1 MKSFARTPPRLH
13 WVFSRSPLFFVTFC
27 TYSRR
32 SILARAEVHAA
43 FIEFADRAHREFGI
57 AVGRYVILPDHIH
70 LFVAGPDDFNLGKW
84 VGTLKRVLGGA
95 IATRGRIGLTIGA
108 FILGLIVVIFGLT
121 QTTLLPGAAHWVI
134 QIIHLLLGLAAI
146 GLGEA
151 IGGRYRRLSA
161 IAG

>member
-1 MKSFARTPPRLH
+1 MPDHVSTRKKSMRSFARTPPRLH

-43 FIEFADRAHREFGI
+43 FMEFADRPHREFGI

-84 VGTLKRVLGGA
+84 VGTLKRVLRRP
-95 IATRGRIGLTIGA
+95 IATDS
-108 FILGLIVVIFGLT
+108 
-121 QTTLLPGAAHWVI
+121 AHEPV
-134 QIIHLLLGLAAI
+134 
-146 GLGEA
+146 GEP
-151 IGGRYRRLSA
+151 
-161 IAG
+161 